1 MPPDSHSPAAA
12 PEAPANSSR
21 CSRALALFKRLG
33 PAGLLGIAWVAMP
46 PLAGVALLW
55 KIDVVSEWLKSHGSL
70 GLALYILA
78 FMVLAGVGMLPTYAQ
93 AILGGWCFGM
103 LLGFPAALAGFA
115 GASVIGYTIA
125 RTVSRHRVEDVIE
138 SNAKSRA
145 VRDALIGQGFLK
157 TLGIVILLRL
167 PPNSPFALTNL
178 VMASAGVRIAPFVLG
193 TLIGMAPRTA
203 LAVYLGSGVQVL
215 TRETLSP
222 TAAPRWVVIGGIVL
236 TLIVV
241 IVIGHIAN
249 KAIARVT
256 AARPG
261 QTSRD

>member
-1 MPPDSHSPAAA
+1 MWA
-12 PEAPANSSR
+12 
-21 CSRALALFKRLG
+21 RAVTTFRQCG
-33 PAGLLGIAWVAMP
+33 PAGVLGVAWVAMP
-46 PLAGVALLW
+46 PLAGFALLW
-55 KIDVVSEWLKSHGSL
+55 KIETVSGWLKSHGAL
-70 GLALYILA
+70 GVLIYIAA

-103 LLGFPAALAGFA
+103 ALGFPAALTGFA
-115 GASVIGYTIA
+115 GASLIGYAIA

-145 VRDALIGQGFLK
+145 VRDALIGQGQLK
-157 TLGIVILLRL
+157 TLGIVTLLRL

-178 VMASAGVRIAPFVLG
+178 VLASAGVRLLPFIIG

-222 TAAPRWVVIGGIVL
+222 TQAPKQVVIGGIIL
-236 TLIVV
+236 TVIVV
-241 IVIGHIAN
+241 LIIGHIAN
-249 KAIARVT
+249 RALARVT
-256 AARPG
+256 GGNGGPPPAA
-261 QTSRD
+261 TN